1 MKLWA
6 DRLDALLEHS
16 LATARWL
23 AIAGGGLMLVCSFL
37 IVIDVL
43 ARRLV
48 GVSTWGADEF
58 SYYAMAISASWSLA
72 FALLAKAHIR
82 IDFIRNQLKLP
93 GRVLFDVVAL
103 CGMAF
108 TSIMFSAA
116 TWEIFHRSW
125 LRGTTSIT
133 QLATPLWIPQL
144 MWFAGFAFFSVLC
157 GLLLVRTFVAL
168 VIQRSPS
175 AAENVIGVL
184 SVEAESAEAISDLK
198 P

>member
-1 MKLWA
+1 MKPWA
-6 DRLDALLEHS
+6 DRLDALLEYS
-16 LATARWL
+16 LTLARWL
-23 AIAGGGLMLVCSFL
+23 AIAGGALMLVCSFL

-48 GVSTWGADEF
+48 GVSTWGADEL
-58 SYYAMAISASWSLA
+58 SYYAMAVSASWSLA

-82 IDFIRNQLKLP
+82 IDFIRNQLALP
-93 GRVLFDVVAL
+93 LRALFDVVAL
-103 CGMAF
+103 CGMSF
-108 TSIMFSAA
+108 TSLMFSAA

-144 MWFAGFAFFSVLC
+144 LWFAGFAFFSLMC
-157 GLLLVRTFVAL
+157 ALLVLRTLVAL
-168 VIQRSPS
+168 AVQRSPS
-175 AAENVIGVL
+175 AVEDVIGVL

-198 P
+198 S